1 MQRNPPLSHPSF
13 SLSSPPIS
21 EEFFYRNHA
30 ARTAEIAVGELSPAV
45 ADAPTSRDRFAAA
58 VAAVGGV
65 GGDGVTGSCYPYSGH
80 YSNTYQ
86 PRPRSCTDTPRRS
99 CTRCPGR
106 SRRPPPRFDTRRT
119 ATPRR
124 RRLRGSTA
132 SPEAVPDHLAP
143 RPPGRVTGTRSL
155 VVPCKMRTTLVM
167 DADAA
172 RTQRHSRRS
181 NCGGYVFVNI
191 LQRAYSHDDG
201 EIFLILILLMRGE
214 RLRACIQR

>member
-1 MQRNPPLSHPSF
+1 MQRKPSLFPTPLSLLSPLPL
-13 SLSSPPIS
+13 SLGI
-21 EEFFYRNHA
+21 FYRNHA

-45 ADAPTSRDRFAAA
+45 ADAPTLSRDRFAAA

-65 GGDGVTGSCYPYSGH
+65 GDDGVTGSCYPYSGH

-106 SRRPPPRFDTRRT
+106 SRRPPPRSGTRRT

-143 RPPGRVTGTRSL
+143 RRPGRVTGTRSL
-155 VVPCKMRTTLVM
+155 VVPCKTRTAGRLWM
-167 DADAA
+167 LIIAA
-172 RTQRHSRRS
+172 RTQRHS
-181 NCGGYVFVNI
+181 
-191 LQRAYSHDDG
+191 
-201 EIFLILILLMRGE
+201 
-214 RLRACIQR
+214 